1 MDLLRNTGTGI
12 IHRPACGLA
21 KMRGIAVLV
30 PWLMAKDLDEGEVA
44 RLSEQHSIH
53 LCRCLEPVRCRCH
66 GCAPVESRP

>member
-1 MDLLRNTGTGI
+1 
-12 IHRPACGLA
+12 
-21 KMRGIAVLV
+21 MRGIAVLV